1 MVCFRLLL
9 IVFSLVV
16 FLDNEAFALNS
27 NDTLVIDGQ
36 KVYLEE
42 ESVDKTD
49 TAWQKFGQSDFRELR
64 PATRWGVQL
73 ELGGGWVNPSW
84 IGDSVLAVVASMNP
98 KNSTHQYTKSVG
110 LSGYAMLN
118 QHWGWGV
125 GFQQT
130 QWERRSE
137 LANVIPQDEEEHDK
151 VFGYYYDP
159 NGFWQVRK
167 VPVGLGGLFELDT
180 FLVNTTSF
188 QSKVKRSQV
197 PLYAIYNGNFGRSSW
212 EYQAQLG
219 MTWTQIQAGS
229 VQMSV
234 IENTLYLHN
243 ITLDRVNEIHWSAQS
258 KFMLRKRWFQSV
270 YTFAAVAYQW
280 NPQLPNPRIVGKLNS
295 PVNLTFGMA
304 WEY

>member
-1 MVCFRLLL
+1 MSQLQKLMIL
-9 IVFSLVV
+9 ICLVV
-16 FLDNEAFALNS
+16 CMDNNAFALNS

-42 ESVDKTD
+42 EPVDKAD
-49 TAWQKFGQSDFRELR
+49 SSWQAFGRNDYLKLR
-64 PATRWGVQL
+64 PAIRWGVQL
-73 ELGGGWVNPSW
+73 ELGVGVVDPSW
-84 IGDSVLAVVASMNP
+84 SGDSVLAVVASMNP
-98 KNSTHQYTKSVG
+98 KNSTREYTKMVG
-110 LSGYAMLN
+110 LSGYTMIN

-137 LANVIPQDEEEHDK
+137 LVNVIPQGEEEHDK
-151 VFGYYYDP
+151 VYGYYYDP
-159 NGFWQVRK
+159 TGFWQIKK
-167 VPVGLGGLFELDT
+167 VEMDVGGLFELDT
-180 FLVNTTSF
+180 FQLSTTSF
-188 QSKVKRSQV
+188 VSKVKRNQI
-197 PLYAIYNGNFGRSSW
+197 PLYGILKDNIGNSSW

-219 MTWTQIQAGS
+219 MTWTQIQSGS

-234 IENTLYLHN
+234 IENTRYLHN
-243 ITLDRVNEIHWSAQS
+243 ITLDRVNEIHWSTQA
-258 KFMLRKRWFQSV
+258 KLMLRKRWFQSG